1 MCVVCVGGGGGGEL
15 PVMLGDLAT
24 IGLVTAL
31 RSSEQ
36 APGWVMM
43 WVMWER
49 EGVDNR
55 VWVW

>member
-1 MCVVCVGGGGGGEL
+1 M
-15 PVMLGDLAT
+15 MLGDLAT